1 MAMVVSEHQR
11 MEVLLRELW
20 SPLSILT
27 LPSLPSTMGSPS
39 ATSPVTPHC
48 LAPKV
53 RLCPPTAYSGLQ
65 EGPRPLIPTCGL
77 NNIAEA
83 RLAWAEHQA
92 SKPQSQACCLLAQRD
107 TRTAGGREGG
117 RNLF

>member
-77 NNIAEA
+77 NNMAEA

-107 TRTAGGREGG
+107 MRTAGGREGG